1 MPRPPT
7 IAVLLLAAALG
18 LAGPGQAQETAK
30 IGIIAPFSGPFAVY
44 GQHFQRGAE
53 LYLEEIGGKAGNT
66 RIELLYRDESGG
78 PERAKQLAQEL
89 IVRDKIQMLA
99 GILTTPSALAIAPLV
114 TQGKMPTVIFN
125 AGTSM
130 ITRRSPYFARV
141 SQTSWQGSYTI
152 AEWAARSGLKEVYI
166 AVSDYA
172 AGHDSR
178 DAFKAGFTKGG
189 GKVVGELLIPTQTT
203 DFAPFLQRIKDA
215 KPAAVYVFMPVGPP
229 SIGFVKTFAALG
241 LPQDG
246 IKLLATGD
254 TDEPDLPTIGDAAL
268 GVITS
273 WHYSLHLDTPENKR
287 FVAAFRKKYG
297 EAAVPNFASVAAYD
311 GMHAMAD
318 VIAKLGTAVDGDR
331 AMALLKGWKV
341 ESPRGPIQIDPAE
354 RDIIQNQ
361 YIRRVER
368 IGNALGNV
376 TIETFPAVKDPW
388 KLANP

>member
-1 MPRPPT
+1 MRRPFA
-7 IAVLLLAAALG
+7 ILAIVLA
-18 LAGPGQAQETAK
+18 LAGTAQSQETAR

-53 LYLEEIGGKAGNT
+53 LYLEQIGGKAGAT

-89 IVRDKIQMLA
+89 IVRDKIHMLA

-114 TQGKMPTVIFN
+114 TQSKMPTVIFN

-152 AEWAARSGLKEVYI
+152 AEWAARSGLKEVFI

-178 DAFKAGFTKGG
+178 DAFKEAFTKGG

-203 DFAPFLQRIKDA
+203 DFAPYLQRIKDA
-215 KPAAVYVFMPVGPP
+215 RPAAVYVFMPVGPP

-241 LPQDG
+241 LPQAG
-246 IKLLATGD
+246 IKLLGTGD
-254 TDEPDLPTIGDAAL
+254 TDEPDLPTIGEAAL

-297 EAAVPNFASVAAYD
+297 DGAIPNFASVAAYD
-311 GMHAMAD
+311 GMHAIAD
-318 VIAKLGTAVDGDR
+318 VIARLGTGVDGDR
-331 AMALLKGWKV
+331 ALAILKGWKA
-341 ESPRGPIQIDPAE
+341 ESPRGPIVIDPVE
-354 RDIIQNQ
+354 RDIVQNQ

-368 IGNALGNV
+368 VGDGLGN
-376 TIETFPAVKDPW
+376 IAFETFRAVKDPW
-388 KLANP
+388 KVLNP

>member
-1 MPRPPT
+1 MRRPLA
-7 IAVLLLAAALG
+7 ILAFVLA
-18 LAGPGQAQETAK
+18 LAGTARAQETAK

-53 LYLEEIGGKAGNT
+53 LYLEQIGSKAGAT

-89 IVRDKIQMLA
+89 IVRDKVQMLA

-114 TQGKMPTVIFN
+114 TQSKTATVIFN

-178 DAFKAGFTKGG
+178 DAFKEAFTKGG
-189 GKVVGELLIPTQTT
+189 GKIVGELLIPTQTT
-203 DFAPFLQRIKDA
+203 DFAPYLQRIKDA

-241 LPQDG
+241 LPQAG
-246 IKLLATGD
+246 IKLLGTGD
-254 TDEPDLPTIGDAAL
+254 TDEPDLPTIGEAAL

-297 EAAVPNFASVAAYD
+297 DAAIPNFASVAAYD
-311 GMHAMAD
+311 GMHAIAD
-318 VIAKLGTAVDGDR
+318 VIARLGTAVDGDK
-331 AMALLKGWKV
+331 AMALLKGWKTD
-341 ESPRGPIQIDPAE
+341 SPRGPILIDPVE
-354 RDIIQNQ
+354 RDIVQNQ

-368 IGNALGNV
+368 VGDGLGNV
-376 TIETFPAVKDPW
+376 AFETFRAVKDPW
-388 KLANP
+388 KVLNP